1 MSSENAQNNKAEGST
16 GDKKTAGGLSGGI
29 KESDHVP
36 LENQEVFSLKERM
49 ALYQAAASKVEI
61 SNSSANAL
69 EESGACRIPG
79 GLASVKNQFEKGE
92 AQYQYQ
98 QKSVQVKMEES

>member
-16 GDKKTAGGLSGGI
+16 GGKQSAGGLSRGT
-29 KESDHVP
+29 KESDQVP
-36 LENQEVFSLKERM
+36 LESQEVISLKERM
-49 ALYQAAASKVEI
+49 ALYQAAASKAEI

-69 EESGACRIPG
+69 EESEACRIPG

-92 AQYQYQ
+92 AQYQYR
-98 QKSVQVKMEES
+98 QKSVQVK